1 MALEP
6 VGLVHRVQESS
17 VSEATVIP
25 LADQLAEVRREIGMR
40 RKAYPRWVSLGRM
53 KQEQADRGIAAME
66 AARDTLARLV
76 TEQSARDTPTLF

>member
-1 MALEP
+1 M
-6 VGLVHRVQESS
+6 
-17 VSEATVIP
+17 SEAITIP

-66 AARDTLARLV
+66 AVRDTLAGLV
-76 TEQSARDTPTLF
+76 AEQVARDVPELF